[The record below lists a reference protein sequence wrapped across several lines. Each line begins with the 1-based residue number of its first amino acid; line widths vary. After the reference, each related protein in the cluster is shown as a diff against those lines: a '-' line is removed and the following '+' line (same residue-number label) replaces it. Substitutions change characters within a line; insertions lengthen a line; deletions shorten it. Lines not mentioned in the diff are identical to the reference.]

1 MELVNT
7 DFIQYVY
14 KRCETALCEDV
25 KYMGMQSKAV
35 KADEA
40 GDMELRLELLDSMA
54 SRAEELCYIKGF
66 QDAMNL
72 FNKEDTKLP

>member
-1 MELVNT
+1 MNN

-25 KYMGMQSKAV
+25 EYMGMQSKADV
-35 KADEA
+35 A
-40 GDMELRLELLDSMA
+40 GDVELHLELLDSMA

-72 FNKEDTKLP
+72 FNKGYTKLP

>member
-1 MELVNT
+1 MNN

-25 KYMGMQSKAV
+25 EYMGMQSKAV
-35 KADEA
+35 KADVA
-40 GDMELRLELLDSMA
+40 GDVELHLELLDSMA

-72 FNKEDTKLP
+72 FNKGYTKLP